1 MERIAIYPGSFD
13 PVTNGHIDIVRRG
26 AKLFDKVIVA
36 IMLNIG
42 KEPLFSVEE
51 RIEMLKESLGDVPN
65 VEVDTFQDGLT
76 VDYAESKNAVAM
88 LRGMRAVSDW
98 DSEFQLA
105 LINRRLNRNIETV
118 FLMTGLRWLYISSS
132 RIKEAAQFGG
142 DIGGLVPS
150 FVERRLKEE
159 YSKS

>member
-1 MERIAIYPGSFD
+1 MDRIAIYPGSFD

-26 AKLFDKVIVA
+26 AKLFDKVIVT

-42 KEPLFSVEE
+42 KKPLFSVEE
-51 RIEMLKESLGDVPN
+51 RIEMLKACLNDVPN

-142 DIGGLVPS
+142 DISGLVPS
-150 FVERRLKEE
+150 LVEKRLREE
-159 YSKS
+159 YGRT

>member
-1 MERIAIYPGSFD
+1 MERIAIYAGTFD
-13 PVTNGHIDIVRRG
+13 PVTNGHVDIVQRG
-26 AKLFDKVIVA
+26 AKLFDKVVVA
-36 IMLNIG
+36 IMLNIS

-51 RIEMLKESLGDVPN
+51 RMEMLKASLEHIPN
-65 VEVDTFQDGLT
+65 VEVDAFQEGLT
-76 VDYAESKNAVAM
+76 VDYAISRNAAAM

-105 LINRRLNRNIETV
+105 LINRRLNRNVETV

-142 DIGGLVPS
+142 DISGMVPELV
-150 FVERRLKEE
+150 EQKLKEK
-159 YSKS
+159 YHSS

>member
-1 MERIAIYPGSFD
+1 MERVAIYPGSFD
-13 PVTNGHIDIVRRG
+13 PVTNGHVDIVTRG

-36 IMLNIG
+36 VMLNIG
-42 KEPLFSVEE
+42 KEPLFTAEE
-51 RIEMLKESLGDVPN
+51 RIEMLKASFDDLPN
-65 VEVDTFQDGLT
+65 VAVDTFQEGLT
-76 VDYAESKNAVAM
+76 VDYAESQNAVAM

-105 LINRRLNRNIETV
+105 LINRRLKRDIETV

-142 DIGGLVPS
+142 DISGLVPPA
-150 FVERRLKEE
+150 VEEKLKEK
-159 YSKS
+159 YRR